1 VTSQWPDRPF
11 YLEMIRKYG
20 QPVLGVGCGTGRL
33 LLDYLQHG
41 IDIDGVHNSPEILA
55 ICRQK
60 AEQLGLAATVYEQY
74 METLALPRR
83 YLTILIPSSSLQLIT
98 DPEM

>member
-1 VTSQWPDRPF
+1 MNRHRLVAGCCSTTCNTESTSTVYITRQ
-11 YLEMIRKYG
+11 EMLRYAG
-20 QPVLGVGCGTGRL
+20 
-33 LLDYLQHG
+33 
-41 IDIDGVHNSPEILA
+41 N
-55 ICRQK
+55 K